1 VKIILLSGFFVGL
14 VYGLV
19 AVGLVVIYRGSRVIS
34 FCYGE
39 TGMFAAMLFADLWTG
54 KARHFPLGVALPL
67 GVLIAAAIGAATE
80 LILVRRLRDEPRL
93 TVIIGTFGISAFL
106 LVLAGR
112 RWGSNARSLGPLVRG
127 IGPKVF
133 GLRIAPEQLLI
144 LGVCAVVLVGL
155 HVLYNHTALGL
166 RMRATAIDPYA
177 AGQVGVNTNLT
188 SLASWS
194 LAGAIA
200 GASAILIAPLVGF
213 SIFFMTALAIRGLA
227 AALVGGLT
235 NTVAAFVTGV
245 LFGLFE
251 ALAGYLNKTPGL
263 VDFGLAVFIIGLLMV
278 RPGGLVRGEY

>member
-1 VKIILLSGFFVGL
+1 MNIVLLSGFFVGL
-14 VYGLV
+14 IYGLV

-39 TGMFAAMLFADLWTG
+39 TGMFAAMLYADLWAG
-54 KARHFPLGVALPL
+54 KARHFSMAVALP
-67 GVLIAAAIGAATE
+67 VSILIAAAIGAATE
-80 LILVRRLRDEPRL
+80 LILVRKLRDEPRL
-93 TVIIGTFGISAFL
+93 NVIIGTFGIAAFL
-106 LVLAGR
+106 LVLADR
-112 RWGSNARSLGPLVRG
+112 RWGNNPRAISALIRG
-127 IGPKVF
+127 IGPKVA
-133 GLRIAPEQLLI
+133 GLRIAPEQFLI

-155 HVLYNHTALGL
+155 HLLYNHTGLGL
-166 RMRATAIDPYA
+166 QMRATAIDPYA
-177 AGQVGVNTNLT
+177 AGQVGVNINLT
-188 SLASWS
+188 SLVSWS

-235 NTVAAFVTGV
+235 SFVAAFVTGV

-263 VDFGLAVFIIGLLMV
+263 VDFGLAIFIIGLLMI
-278 RPGGLVRGEY
+278 RPTGLVRGEY

>member
-1 VKIILLSGFFVGL
+1 MQIVLVSGFFVGL
-14 VYGLV
+14 IYGLV

-54 KARHFPLGVALPL
+54 KARHFSLAIALPA
-67 GVLIAAAIGAATE
+67 GILIAAAIGAFTE
-80 LILVRRLRDEPRL
+80 LILVRPLRDEPRL
-93 TVIIGTFGISAFL
+93 SVIIGTFGISAFL
-106 LVLAGR
+106 LVVAGR
-112 RWGSNARSLGPLVRG
+112 RWGNNPRPLSPLIRG
-127 IGPKVF
+127 IGPKVL
-133 GLRIAPEQLLI
+133 GLRVAPEQLLI
-144 LGVCAVVLVGL
+144 GAVSAGVIIGL
-155 HVLYNHTALGL
+155 YFLYNRTALGL

-177 AGQVGVNTNLT
+177 AGQVGVNTNLA
-188 SLASWS
+188 SLISWS

-200 GASAILIAPLVGF
+200 GASAILIGSLVAF

-235 NTVAAFVTGV
+235 NAGAAFVTGL

-263 VDFGLAVFIIGLLMV
+263 VDFGLAIFIIALLML
-278 RPGGLVRGEY
+278 RPNGLVRGRY